1 MLDVL
6 RSLLLGFFAVTVL
19 LPVVRFA
26 LRRMS
31 PVRLQEPLTA
41 DEMKYIQKREW
52 RLTLLY
58 FFFACVLSVF
68 AAGILA
74 LLSSMVHSSS
84 DNLHL
89 LTPNF
94 QALFAPGLLIGLT
107 LALIPL
113 RFVQQSVLGHD
124 YALYTNYVLHTE
136 GKNSIKGYR
145 IIFSVLLVFSA
156 VLIWYAL
163 RWHVTIDEKQ
173 ITTTNLLAEERIYAL
188 QQIESIQYLGSEG
201 QYMIT
206 FDDKSVINTTNLK
219 GVQFE
224 MIALLSERS
233 GKRVQ
238 R

>member
-1 MLDVL
+1 MLDFL
-6 RSLLLGFFAVTVL
+6 RSLLISFFAVTVL

-31 PVRLQEPLTA
+31 PARLQKPLTA

-58 FFFACVLSVF
+58 FFFACILSVF

-124 YALYTNYVLHTE
+124 YAMYTSYVQHAE
-136 GKNSIKGYR
+136 GKNSMKGYK
-145 IIFSVLLVFSA
+145 IIFVVLLLFSA
-156 VLIWYAL
+156 VISWYAL

-173 ITTTNLLAEERIYAL
+173 ITTTNLLAEERTYAL

-201 QYMIT
+201 EYLIT
-206 FDDKSVINTTNLK
+206 FNNKAVINTTNMK
-219 GVQFE
+219 GVQLE